1 MNYDEL
7 NALRNV
13 LDYMWNDEKRN
24 YEEVYDIKLDEDL
37 TKVDENSSH
46 IFVSMCT
53 LGNYIQ
59 VYQCVFQEDTKIN
72 KDKIQTKEVKVPDI
86 HRRGYITKKEK

>member
-1 MNYDEL
+1 MNYNEL

-13 LDYMWNDEKRN
+13 LDYMWDDEKRS

-37 TKVDENSSH
+37 TKIDENNNH
-46 IFVSMCT
+46 IFVNMCT

-59 VYQCVFQEDTKIN
+59 IYQCVLQNNTKIN
-72 KDKIQTKEVKVPDI
+72 KGEIQ
-86 HRRGYITKKEK
+86 